1 MDTRSS
7 GMSES
12 LTLNSDD
19 RTNSYIRSMIFRT
32 DYVVPSLVNY
42 VSVFVGSRDDIYD
55 WFVVINKS
63 IRFLMNL
70 ITISSSSNE
79 INRYEIKTVFL

>member
-32 DYVVPSLVNY
+32 DYVVPIVWEILLAYLLVLEMTDMT
-42 VSVFVGSRDDIYD
+42 G
-55 WFVVINKS
+55 
-63 IRFLMNL
+63 L
-70 ITISSSSNE
+70 
-79 INRYEIKTVFL
+79 